1 MTKQNHTVVIEHDN
15 NSRSNLIRLRMR
27 HGSAGYGIY
36 HLLLEYLL
44 TEPDHTAETDYGDFT
59 RHLISTLRIRL
70 AHMKQTAAT
79 MPICQESANDR
90 ERQRQECRREWAERE
105 RKAVTYEQYL
115 AMKEKGL
122 VTTERI
128 AG

>member
-1 MTKQNHTVVIEHDN
+1 MC
-15 NSRSNLIRLRMR
+15 

-70 AHMKQTAAT
+70 ARMKQTATT
-79 MPICQESANDR
+79 MTAGQETADDR

-115 AMKEKGL
+115 AMKDKGL
-122 VTTERI
+122 IPTGRI